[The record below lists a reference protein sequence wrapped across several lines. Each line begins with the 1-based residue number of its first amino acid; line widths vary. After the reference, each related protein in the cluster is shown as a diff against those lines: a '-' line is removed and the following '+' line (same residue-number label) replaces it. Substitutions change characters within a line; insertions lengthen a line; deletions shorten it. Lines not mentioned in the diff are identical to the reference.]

1 MNNNQQQN
9 VQAGPGSG
17 LTRYRSAPSSYF
29 ASMLEDPQ
37 NDAVFGG
44 GDFDHLF
51 SPRTSGPV
59 AQTVLSRFTGS
70 TVTVRGNS
78 SATNGRL
85 SSQLP
90 AVAKAEPSQPLQ
102 RQQSNDYTSASPAM
116 YHESRGTAVENS
128 YGGFMG
134 SYGGSRPKMESG
146 GGGNSGLLRQSSSP
160 AGIFDDIDIE
170 TEFGNNSKSNANAE
184 ASSSS
189 SSAGRFKRQMDFS
202 SRYSSSGM
210 MNTIPENNM
219 ENRHFSRESGNNVD
233 YITGLPM
240 SSWDDSDCFL
250 QGLQDNNESRRFSSA
265 NASDDQN
272 NEGGNRH
279 ATRLSHHLSLPT
291 NSAELEKIL
300 QDTVPCK
307 MRAKRGFATHP
318 RSIAERVRRTKISE
332 RIRKLQELVPNMEKQ
347 TNTSDML
354 DLAVDYIKDLQR
366 QVKTLCDNRSRCS
379 CPAKQNL

>member
-29 ASMLEDPQ
+29 ASMLDGPPS
-37 NDAVFGG
+37 DAVFGG
-44 GDFDHLF
+44 GDFDHLV
-51 SPRTSGPV
+51 SPRTSCPE

-70 TVTVRGNS
+70 TDTVRGNS
-78 SATNGRL
+78 SATNARL

-90 AVAKAEPSQPLQ
+90 AVAKAEPLRQSHQ

-116 YHESRGTAVENS
+116 CHESRGAVENS
-128 YGGFMG
+128 YRGLMG
-134 SYGGSRPKMESG
+134 PYGACRLKMESG
-146 GGGNSGLLRQSSSP
+146 SGGSTGLLRHSSSP
-160 AGIFDDIDIE
+160 AGLFDDIDVE
-170 TEFGNNSKSNANAE
+170 
-184 ASSSS
+184 
-189 SSAGRFKRQMDFS
+189 AGRFKRQMNFS

-219 ENRHFSRESGNNVD
+219 ENRHFSRDSGNNVD

-240 SSWDDSDCFL
+240 GSWDDSNCFL
-250 QGLQDNNESRRFSSA
+250 QGLPDNNESRRFSNA
-265 NASDDQN
+265 NALDDQN
-272 NEGGNRH
+272 NEGGNRA

-354 DLAVDYIKDLQR
+354 DFAVNYIKDLQR